1 MIAQGAGGGYGDVLE
16 RDPELVVEDL
26 QLDRISEQV
35 ARDIYRISWNP
46 ETFVV
51 DVEQT
56 EQLRADERR
65 ARIKRSK
72 PYAEFVKEFV
82 TEEPPTDAPYFGSW
96 GQENNEHLFA
106 TVWDHHGATQV
117 QGRLEEIP
125 IIFMPNRHV
134 VKINNLES
142 RIRELEEKYN
152 EVIPHR
158 T

>member
-1 MIAQGAGGGYGDVLE
+1 MEPGDLRRRCGADGE
-16 RDPELVVEDL
+16 
-26 QLDRISEQV
+26 
-35 ARDIYRISWNP
+35 A
-46 ETFVV
+46 F
-51 DVEQT
+51 
-56 EQLRADERR
+56 RADERR

-72 PYAEFVKEFV
+72 PYAEFVRQFV
-82 TEEPPTDAPYFGSW
+82 TEEPPTDVPYFGSW

-106 TVWDHHGATQV
+106 TGLGSSWRDAGARN
-117 QGRLEEIP
+117 RLEEIP